1 LDDDNATHP
10 FRQRGGDVRH
20 PSAGLHHTFADRATA
35 REACALGFRRFVM
48 SNVVLLKLHRWT
60 SLVFALPLLVLVLT
74 GLILSFEPIIK
85 DRALPAGMADANRV
99 VELIQRYDPEGKA
112 RGLAINA
119 GAQRMKLMGVPAPS
133 IDLATGEAA
142 TTSDTVGDFLMWAR
156 RTHEHLFD
164 QSWLVISST
173 IAMVVIMIIGTL
185 MGLPRLR
192 NSLSGWHKG
201 AAWFTLPLLL
211 LSPLTGLCMSFGLTF
226 QGAPPSAA
234 KTSLRLPDAVRLVAQ
249 SHDLS
254 HLAMIANRGG
264 RMMARLYEN
273 GELRAYTFTADGIIP
288 LPRNW
293 PRLLHEGN
301 WSTLISGSL
310 NVLVSIVLTGLLG
323 TGLVL
328 WARRKFRRRLQNSAM
343 SRNAAVVGPAS

>member
-1 LDDDNATHP
+1 MN
-10 FRQRGGDVRH
+10 
-20 PSAGLHHTFADRATA
+20 
-35 REACALGFRRFVM
+35 
-48 SNVVLLKLHRWT
+48 NVLLLKLHRWI
-60 SLVFALPLLVLVLT
+60 SLVFALPLLVLILT
-74 GLILSFEPIIK
+74 GLILSFDPIIK
-85 DRALPAGMADANRV
+85 DRALPAAMVDANRV
-99 VELIQRYDPEGKA
+99 VDLIQRYDPEGKA
-112 RGLAINA
+112 RGLAIN
-119 GAQRMKLMGVPAPS
+119 GATQRMQLMGVAAPA

-142 TTSDTVGDFLMWAR
+142 TTSDTVGDLLLWSR
-156 RTHEHLFD
+156 RTHEHLLGQD
-164 QSWLVISST
+164 WLVIGST

-211 LSPLTGLCMSFGLTF
+211 LSPLTGLLMVFGVTL
-226 QGAPPSAA
+226 QGPPPAAA
-234 KTSLRLPDAVRLVAQ
+234 KAPIKLTDAVRQVAQ
-249 SHDLS
+249 SHDLT

-273 GELRAYTFTADGIIP
+273 GELRAYTFTADGVTA

-310 NVLVSIVLTGLLG
+310 NVLTSIVLTGLLG
-323 TGLVL
+323 TGVVL
-328 WARRKFRRRLQNSAM
+328 WARRKLRRRPNNSAV
-343 SRNAAVVGPAS
+343 SRNAAAAGPAS

>member
-1 LDDDNATHP
+1 MNNA
-10 FRQRGGDVRH
+10 
-20 PSAGLHHTFADRATA
+20 L
-35 REACALGFRRFVM
+35 
-48 SNVVLLKLHRWT
+48 LLKLHRWI

-85 DRALPAGMADANRV
+85 DRALPAAMVDANRV
-99 VELIQRYDPEGKA
+99 VDLIQRYDPEGKA

-119 GAQRMKLMGVPAPS
+119 GAQRMQLMGAGAPS

-142 TTSDTVGDFLMWAR
+142 ATRDTVGDLLMWSR

-211 LSPLTGLCMSFGLTF
+211 LSPLTGLCIAFGLTF
-226 QGAPPSAA
+226 QSAPPPAA
-234 KTSLRLPDAVRLVAQ
+234 KTALRLPEAVRLVAQ

-254 HLAMIANRGG
+254 HLSMIANRGG
-264 RMMARLYEN
+264 RMMVRLYEN
-273 GELRAYTFTADGIIP
+273 GELRAYSFTVDGVTP

-310 NVLVSIVLTGLLG
+310 NVLTSIVLTGLLG
-323 TGLVL
+323 TGVVL
-328 WARRKFRRRLQNSAM
+328 WARRKLRRRPNKAVTPRNST
-343 SRNAAVVGPAS
+343 ASAETAS

>member
-1 LDDDNATHP
+1 MN
-10 FRQRGGDVRH
+10 
-20 PSAGLHHTFADRATA
+20 
-35 REACALGFRRFVM
+35 
-48 SNVVLLKLHRWT
+48 NVLLLKLHRWT

-85 DRALPAGMADANRV
+85 DRALPAAMADPNRV
-99 VELIQRYDPEGKA
+99 VELIQRYDPDGKA
-112 RGLAINA
+112 RGIAINGATQRMQLMGA
-119 GAQRMKLMGVPAPS
+119 GAPA

-142 TTSDTVGDFLMWAR
+142 TTSDTVGDLLMWSR

-211 LSPLTGLCMSFGLTF
+211 LSPLTGLCITFGLTF
-226 QGAPPSAA
+226 QSAPPPAA
-234 KTSLRLPDAVRLVAQ
+234 KTALRLPEAVRLVAQ

-254 HLAMIANRGG
+254 HLSMIANRGG
-264 RMMARLYEN
+264 RMMARIYEN
-273 GELRAYTFTADGIIP
+273 GELRAYSFTADGITP

-310 NVLVSIVLTGLLG
+310 NVLVSIVLSGLLI
-323 TGLVL
+323 TGVWL
-328 WARRKFRRRLQNSAM
+328 WARRKLRRRPNNSAI
-343 SRNAAVVGPAS
+343 SRNAAAAGPAS